1 LLDKKYTRKNKLIY
15 LAYRNEKKVL
25 RTALRIPKLNLKQRI
40 HRKEKRGSTDQFT
53 WNSMKGYKHRM
64 ETKSER
70 CARVF
75 FTMTRGFS

>member
-1 LLDKKYTRKNKLIY
+1 MKKSIENRAQNTKI
-15 LAYRNEKKVL
+15 
-25 RTALRIPKLNLKQRI
+25 NLKQRI

-53 WNSMKGYKHRM
+53 WNSMKSYKHRM